1 MENLNSQFG
10 HISLRSS
17 GESQLK
23 QQSTISVASAASAQQ
38 KIPPPHQYS
47 SLPDSGPNGVGV
59 PGMIMMGKKGPAV
72 PPKPSKK
79 GPSSSHSVIPPQ
91 VPRSSHVKQY
101 CEPSYSTVLQAQQ
114 LGGQGSEDH
123 PYTNTAF
130 PAAHGKMVPRKATLD
145 NALELQ
151 QQKEALEHHKR
162 MMEIKMQRGQADG
175 AVYENATPRF
185 YEGSN
190 DATYA
195 NISGNNPSAK
205 NNDGLIYSNIVHNKS
220 NQKPYTQRQI
230 SDELPPPP
238 PAVVGMS
245 SPSPLNLNASGAEL
259 TLEENDDEF
268 PPPPSPVSS
277 SYSELRRATDPP
289 PMGRQPQPTYNMVG
303 PGAAGHTYS
312 NMAPNNQIYAN
323 NMHHQSLYGTYGGMS
338 SQGSTTYESI
348 YEPINPRP
356 TSQMSAR
363 SNYSLYT
370 PYVNARGGINSPN
383 DSMITSA
390 SNQQL
395 HRAGHGHG
403 HVPKES
409 EVDTLTDL
417 LVQSMDNVQD
427 PDSFGTCV
435 KCGDRVV
442 GENTG
447 CTAMDR
453 IYHIACFTCQQCQI
467 NLQGKPFYALD
478 GKPYCEEDYL
488 NTLEKCSVCLKPIL
502 ERILRATGKPY
513 HPQCF
518 TCIICGKSLDGIPFT
533 VDATNQIYCI
543 EDFHKKFAPRCCVC
557 NKPIMPEPG
566 QDETIRVVA
575 LDRSFHINC
584 YKCED
589 CGLLLSS
596 EAEGRGCYPLDDH
609 ILCKSCNAQRV
620 QALTRVVTTEL

>member
-1 MENLNSQFG
+1 MNSQLA
-10 HISLRSS
+10 HLSLRSS
-17 GESQLK
+17 SDPQQTQNMSQ
-23 QQSTISVASAASAQQ
+23 
-38 KIPPPHQYS
+38 PNQYGM
-47 SLPDSGPNGVGV
+47 LPDSGPNGGGV
-59 PGMIMMGKKGPAV
+59 PGMMMMGKKGPAV
-72 PPKPSKK
+72 PPKPKK
-79 GPSSSHSVIPPQ
+79 PSPSTVPPQ
-91 VPRSSHVKQY
+91 VPKSSHVKQY
-101 CEPSYSTVLQAQQ
+101 CEPSYSTLLQ
-114 LGGQGSEDH
+114 GQSGQSGLEEH
-123 PYTNTAF
+123 PYTNTTF
-130 PAAHGKMVPRKATLD
+130 GAAGPGKMGVRKVTLD
-145 NALELQ
+145 NAIELQ

-162 MMEIKMQRGQADG
+162 MMDIKMQRGQADG
-175 AVYENATPRF
+175 AVYENTTPRF
-185 YEGSN
+185 YEG

-195 NISGNNPSAK
+195 NVPGATK
-205 NNDGLIYSNIVHNKS
+205 NGDGLIYSNIVHG
-220 NQKPYTQRQI
+220 QKPFTQRQI

-238 PAVVGMS
+238 AQDMQA
-245 SPSPLNLNASGAEL
+245 PLSLNEL
-259 TLEENDDEF
+259 QLEDNDDEF

-289 PMGRQPQPTYNMVG
+289 SMGRQPQPTYNMVG
-303 PGAAGHTYS
+303 PGAAGQTYS

-323 NMHHQSLYGTYGGMS
+323 NMHHQSLYGTYGMS

-356 TSQMSAR
+356 TSQMSGR

-370 PYVNARGGINSPN
+370 PYVNSRGINSPN
-383 DSMITSA
+383 DSLITSA
-390 SNQQL
+390 SNQH
-395 HRAGHGHG
+395 HRN

-435 KCGDRVV
+435 QCGDRVV

-447 CTAMDR
+447 CTAMDQ

-533 VDATNQIYCI
+533 VDATNQIHCI

-557 NKPIMPEPG
+557 NMPIMPEPG

-609 ILCKSCNAQRV
+609 ILCKSCNAKRV
-620 QALTRVVTTEL
+620 QALTSHMTTEL

>member
-1 MENLNSQFG
+1 MDNINSQLA
-10 HISLRSS
+10 HLSLRSS
-17 GESQLK
+17 SDHE
-23 QQSTISVASAASAQQ
+23 QQQQAQGQ
-38 KIPPPHQYS
+38 NKAGPPIDDQYDP
-47 SLPDSGPNGVGV
+47 LPDSGPNGVIV
-59 PGMIMMGKKGPAV
+59 PGMVMMGKKGPAV

-79 GPSSSHSVIPPQ
+79 PAPSTVPPQ
-91 VPRSSHVKQY
+91 VPKSSHVKQY
-101 CEPSYSTVLQAQQ
+101 CEPSYSTLLQGQA
-114 LGGQGSEDH
+114 GQGGLEEH
-123 PYTNTAF
+123 PYTNTSF
-130 PAAHGKMVPRKATLD
+130 GKMGARKITLD
-145 NALELQ
+145 NAVELQ

-162 MMEIKMQRGQADG
+162 MMNVKMQRGQADG
-175 AVYENATPRF
+175 AVYENTATRY
-185 YEGSN
+185 YEG

-195 NISGNNPSAK
+195 NVQGGHK
-205 NNDGLIYSNIVHNKS
+205 NGDGLIYSNIVHNS
-220 NQKPYTQRQI
+220 GSKPFTQRQI

-238 PAVVGMS
+238 AQDMQA
-245 SPSPLNLNASGAEL
+245 PLSLNEL
-259 TLEENDDEF
+259 TLEDNDDEF

-277 SYSELRRATDPP
+277 SYSELRRATDLP

-303 PGAAGHTYS
+303 PGAGQTYS
-312 NMAPNNQIYAN
+312 NISQNNQIYAN
-323 NMHHQSLYGTYGGMS
+323 NMHHQSLYGTYGMS

-356 TSQMSAR
+356 TSQMSGR

-370 PYVNARGGINSPN
+370 PYVNSRGINSPN
-383 DSMITSA
+383 DSLITSA
-390 SNQQL
+390 SNQH
-395 HRAGHGHG
+395 HRSHP
-403 HVPKES
+403 PKES

-417 LVQSMDNVQD
+417 LVQSMDNVSD
-427 PDSFGTCV
+427 PDTFGTCV
-435 KCGDRVV
+435 KCGDRVI
-442 GENTG
+442 GENNG
-447 CTAMDR
+447 CTAMDQ

-478 GKPYCEEDYL
+478 GNPYCEEDYL

-518 TCIICGKSLDGIPFT
+518 TCIVCGKSLDGIPFT
-533 VDATNQIYCI
+533 VDATNQIHCI

-557 NKPIMPEPG
+557 SNPIMPEPG

-609 ILCKSCNAQRV
+609 IYCKSCNAKRV
-620 QALTRVVTTEL
+620 QVLTSHMTTEL